1 METMLQFI
9 AYHRAATGI
18 RVAPAQRKGEDMM
31 YCYEV
36 IRENIVNGSRADRSE
51 TYCSNRPLV
60 VGSLYMH
67 LRDMKGAYRVLNEL
81 EVDYDD

>member
-1 METMLQFI
+1 
-9 AYHRAATGI
+9 
-18 RVAPAQRKGEDMM
+18 MM

-36 IRENIVNGSRADRSE
+36 IKENVVNGSRVDRSE

>member
-1 METMLQFI
+1 MLQFI

-18 RVAPAQRKGEDMM
+18 RVVPAQRKGEDMM

-36 IRENIVNGSRADRSE
+36 IRENVVNGSRADRPE
-51 TYCSNRPLV
+51 TYCSNRLLEI
-60 VGSLYMH
+60 GGLYMH